1 MDDIPW
7 NNIHFLNSL
16 SIEITFFVLQS
27 WYQNIDSIIWN
38 VLRRKKFFF

>member
-7 NNIHFLNSL
+7 NNIHFLNLL
-16 SIEITFFVLQS
+16 SIKITFFVLQS